1 MALLLGLLLNQDK
14 NQGKNQVE
22 TFDDI
27 WWRFMFG
34 FPIIVSVI
42 QIVFLMTIFRHESP
56 MILKE

>member
-27 WWRFMFG
+27 WWRFM
-34 FPIIVSVI
+34 
-42 QIVFLMTIFRHESP
+42 LY
-56 MILKE
+56 